1 MAFVI
6 SRFQFRISTALLCA
20 GILLLPWTSTLLDG
34 PRPALPGE
42 SIRELIDVTVMYVGP
57 QLFFLAFLFAL
68 VRLGCSIWQRRW
80 VGTIQP
86 MTEMALCFLALLF
99 IPTY

>member
-1 MAFVI
+1 MAFVK
-6 SRFQFRISTALLCA
+6 SHFQFRISTALLCA
-20 GILLLPWTSTLLDG
+20 GLLLLPWSSTLLDG
-34 PRPALPGE
+34 PRPARPGE
-42 SIRELIDVTVMYVGP
+42 TIRELMDVMVMYVGP

-80 VGTIQP
+80 VETIQP
-86 MTEMALCFLALLF
+86 MTEMALCFLALLL